1 VAKCDPVARQDADA
15 VAPQSASQV
24 REHHA
29 IMLQLYAEQ
38 TAGKLF
44 QNDSSD
50 FDIIFFTHST
60 FPYRPFPARQTG
72 LSPSAASL
80 PGPFTTLFCSGAD
93 RYVRS
98 LQTLGAARH
107 FELNSGTFVQ
117 TSITLRLNRGEVNE
131 YVFAVFS
138 LNEAIPFGCVKPLHC
153 AFFFHLCFLYAVMR
167 MSSRPSSGF
176 KKQKG
181 VAAGLHRQPPSNQLE
196 TEHKSQT
203 RF

>member
-1 VAKCDPVARQDADA
+1 MSAPVCQAR
-15 VAPQSASQV
+15 
-24 REHHA
+24 
-29 IMLQLYAEQ
+29 LQLFY
-38 TAGKLF
+38 
-44 QNDSSD
+44 
-50 FDIIFFTHST
+50 
-60 FPYRPFPARQTG
+60 
-72 LSPSAASL
+72 
-80 PGPFTTLFCSGAD
+80 SGSQGD
-93 RYVRS
+93 VCS

-117 TSITLRLNRGEVNE
+117 TSITLRLNRGEMNE

-167 MSSRPSSGF
+167 MSCAVLRI

-181 VAAGLHRQPPSNQLE
+181 IAAGLHRQPPSNQLE